1 MNKPNQTNLITDK
14 SEEGF
19 NVFDIIFFAWEKK
32 FKYLLILIILSISS
46 FYFFTQRESNSY
58 LLNIKLSSPN
68 FDDIVQYSDYEAK
81 FNVTVA
87 KPGEKL
93 VIFTID
99 SLKKNFKDI
108 FQNNRLLQ
116 NAFLEAYSHDEGIKD
131 NFIALANSTNINKLK
146 YEDPVEGPLIL
157 NNYWEVR
164 ISHSNRDLLELIN
177 QKLISHIEFFA
188 IKNISGQ
195 YRNILQKR
203 IVERNPEI
211 KRLRNE
217 INIISISINDYSTQ
231 TYTEKETDYSKLLL
245 EKKLELAYWEN
256 LNTDG
261 LLSDLNQLTE
271 NIVNKPIHL
280 IADKKIIKN
289 PTKNKRNFIISL
301 SIAFAIS
308 LFILLIDIESKK
320 RRT

>member
-1 MNKPNQTNLITDK
+1 MRKNK
-14 SEEGF
+14 
-19 NVFDIIFFAWEKK
+19 V
-32 FKYLLILIILSISS
+32 
-46 FYFFTQRESNSY
+46 
-58 LLNIKLSSPN
+58 
-68 FDDIVQYSDYEAK
+68 
-81 FNVTVA
+81 
-87 KPGEKL
+87 
-93 VIFTID
+93 
-99 SLKKNFKDI
+99 
-108 FQNNRLLQ
+108 
-116 NAFLEAYSHDEGIKD
+116 
-131 NFIALANSTNINKLK
+131 FIACDTTNINKLK

-217 INIISISINDYSTQ
+217 IDIISISINDYSTQ

-289 PTKNKRNFIISL
+289 F
-301 SIAFAIS
+301 
-308 LFILLIDIESKK
+308 
-320 RRT
+320 